1 MYLLY
6 PVCMLDIGLDP
17 NSWIDDYFKNM
28 ILFKNINYNI
38 IHRGDVI
45 RIDEQS
51 YVQFLLPVNESQTE
65 NSSLA
70 MKIVNGSNSILFMDK
85 LTDNDFQILLNDR
98 ELIKS
103 DVLKMSHPKLI
114 PSNFNEL
121 IQFVDPKMNI
131 ITGVRT
137 KKNSPT
143 PIELGEIID
152 SELFFTDSVGAVWL
166 YSDGK
171 NQFEVKV
178 WK

>member
-1 MYLLY
+1 M
-6 PVCMLDIGLDP
+6 
-17 NSWIDDYFKNM
+17 
-28 ILFKNINYNI
+28 
-38 IHRGDVI
+38 
-45 RIDEQS
+45 
-51 YVQFLLPVNESQTE
+51 
-65 NSSLA
+65 
-70 MKIVNGSNSILFMDK
+70 
-85 LTDNDFQILLNDR
+85 
-98 ELIKS
+98 IKS

-152 SELFFTDSVGAVWL
+152 SELFLTDSVGAVWL